1 MVLVGRVVVDALLRV
16 ATGGVERDLVLALAD
31 VAAAAL
37 LIDRAEDVEE
47 LADALHLRI
56 AGNRVHLRVGHA
68 HKARLRGEIARQAE
82 RTHAAAVR
90 RERHAPAV
98 LRLAGR
104 EVHVIIEREHLLVK
118 RRVVR
123 HHADGVVVDF
133 DALANGL
140 HRDRFILV
148 GDEPVQLRQRQLL
161 TEGLVDQVDALK
173 QRPRLGDRGAL
184 PQHPGNELELR
195 DVVLPRRALFI
206 VRVAHE
212 VEPSHAQPLLVH
224 RVVVQRHVARDIGHA
239 DHRVVPPHRAHHA
252 ELERIIPRR
261 HRHLVAIGEL
271 VIERP
276 AKVKV
281 LRLIGCR
288 RTHAASSFIA
298 SGRFVAS
305 CFRPDCSINAL
316 GISIRRIDPQK
327 SVAFSAVE

>member
-16 ATGGVERDLVLALAD
+16 AAGGVKRDLVFALAD

-56 AGNRVHLRVGHA
+56 AGNRVHLRERHA
-68 HKARLRGEIARQAE
+68 HEARLRGEIARQAE
-82 RTHAAAVR
+82 RAHAAAVR
-90 RERHAPAV
+90 RERHTPAV

-104 EVHVIIEREHLLVK
+104 EMHVVVQRKHLLVK

-123 HHADGVVVDF
+123 HDADGVVVDF
-133 DALANGL
+133 EALTNGL
-140 HRDRFILV
+140 HRNHLVPV

-161 TEGLVDQVDALK
+161 AEGLVDQVDARK

-212 VEPSHAQPLLVH
+212 VEPGHAQPLLVH
-224 RVVVQRHVARDIGHA
+224 RVVVQRHAARDIGHA
-239 DHRVVPPHRAHHA
+239 DHRVMLLHRAHRA
-252 ELERIIPRR
+252 EVKRIIPRR
-261 HRHLVAIGEL
+261 HRHLVAIGKL
-271 VIERP
+271 IIERP
-276 AKVKV
+276 AKVKI
-281 LRLIGCR
+281 LRLIRRCR
-288 RTHAASSFIA
+288 AHAKASPFLFE
-298 SGRFVAS
+298 RFKPSVFSLIVA
-305 CFRPDCSINAL
+305 
-316 GISIRRIDPQK
+316 
-327 SVAFSAVE
+327 